1 MALAQAWDR
10 FLFVYKKTL
19 GYLKSFSFEM
29 DPEELAM
36 EAEELAKQ
44 TKDPSIKVMCDHRR
58 LAVIEF

>member
-19 GYLKSFSFEM
+19 VILKSSFSFEK
-29 DPEELAM
+29 DPEEFAR
-36 EAEELAKQ
+36 ELA
-44 TKDPSIKVMCDHRR
+44 KDPSIKVMCAHRR